1 MADNT
6 YRSRFINHNVFGW
19 AIDSFDALKDI
30 LGAFNLNDYVNRF
43 RNSSFARINSIYE
56 NSTFKLNL
64 GGATDKNKLKSTD
77 KPIGVFDFS
86 LASQGLYRVPEYY
99 SEKLAK
105 ENPTRFIESQL
116 PSGVVPPNFVSEV
129 TILGKKNFIFKD
141 DGIDYDCIIRQ
152 KGSAA
157 IDQNIVGAK
166 LKYATRSRK
175 VYLTY
180 NKKRGKV
187 KYVEIYSLFYYKSL
201 EGDLQYAIRHIPAL
215 MVADYFDSIGIKT
228 RFYMTRFVQLKEGK
242 SYKVRNVLDNG
253 TELPLYQKSTDRQGN
268 RHSLFVQP
276 IIVKDFGEEM
286 DKAMAFVVSSQL
298 SKGVYTNVA
307 SKVLRIE
314 TRNILPEVMGQPD
327 WQQND
332 YFEGLERYR
341 NKYQEYVDLGI
352 FKSKEVIPEA
362 MVFFHDMIIKTKL
375 SNFFKALKPYFKKKV
390 ILEEEMILDVN
401 VNQFFCL
408 WMRTSANVLKH
419 KINIINSDEMVKDI
433 SEIEKDLMNTR
444 DEFKMCIKNIANKQI
459 QEYLKEFGYRIF
471 GKSDETYNIHGYN
484 IFGANDNILLK
495 RYIRN
500 ITDEITTYAEGD
512 IYATPIERIEFR
524 QEILKNVN
532 KALENF
538 Q

>member
-1 MADNT
+1 
-6 YRSRFINHNVFGW
+6 
-19 AIDSFDALKDI
+19 
-30 LGAFNLNDYVNRF
+30 
-43 RNSSFARINSIYE
+43 
-56 NSTFKLNL
+56 
-64 GGATDKNKLKSTD
+64 
-77 KPIGVFDFS
+77 
-86 LASQGLYRVPEYY
+86 
-99 SEKLAK
+99 
-105 ENPTRFIESQL
+105 
-116 PSGVVPPNFVSEV
+116 
-129 TILGKKNFIFKD
+129 
-141 DGIDYDCIIRQ
+141 
-152 KGSAA
+152 
-157 IDQNIVGAK
+157 
-166 LKYATRSRK
+166 
-175 VYLTY
+175 
-180 NKKRGKV
+180 
-187 KYVEIYSLFYYKSL
+187 
-201 EGDLQYAIRHIPAL
+201 
-215 MVADYFDSIGIKT
+215 
-228 RFYMTRFVQLKEGK
+228 
-242 SYKVRNVLDNG
+242 
-253 TELPLYQKSTDRQGN
+253 
-268 RHSLFVQP
+268 
-276 IIVKDFGEEM
+276 
-286 DKAMAFVVSSQL
+286 
-298 SKGVYTNVA
+298 
-307 SKVLRIE
+307 
-314 TRNILPEVMGQPD
+314 MGQPD